1 MAAVAGVGLSAFGAA
16 AGAAVT
22 GAPDAGAPAACEAK
36 ITTFASWIAD
46 APREPSFVWMSKDVS
61 LVQHPPPGLD
71 DDQLQVPTV
80 EVRAHGP
87 TFKFSFS
94 GSLDGFKNV
103 ESLRHQLA
111 EFQEERQTR
120 RLPARLII
128 AADRDARWS
137 AVIGAVAAAA
147 DAGYDPIEFAFAWT
161 PPMAPPATLSV
172 EAQRI
177 LQIEDP
183 FDRMRNAALLFD
195 AVARP
200 CPPATQVFNKL
211 GGVDPHEKIG
221 ILVAELPGALARCA
235 CATDPEAM
243 KQPVWL
249 FLLPS
254 PDGII
259 RNSFVGAR
267 IKVAAPGA
275 PATVVR
281 AKKDAHWSTVAHR
294 LLDAAKPGSEPR
306 ACGWKSR
313 GARRGRPSGRRRSRS
328 ARGLVQRA
336 RSRQPD

>member
-1 MAAVAGVGLSAFGAA
+1 MRRRAALAALAGVSLSAFGAA
-16 AGAAVT
+16 AAAAVT
-22 GAPDAGAPAACEAK
+22 GAADAGAPAACEAK
-36 ITTFASWIAD
+36 VAAFASWIAN

-61 LVQHPPPGLD
+61 LVQHPPPSLD

-94 GSLDGFKNV
+94 GLLDGFKNV
-103 ESLRHQLA
+103 EGLRHQLA
-111 EFQEERQTR
+111 EFQEERKTR

-128 AADRDARWS
+128 AADRDAKWS

-161 PPMAPPATLSV
+161 PPMAPPATLSA
-172 EAQRI
+172 EAHRI

-183 FDRMRNAALLFD
+183 FDRMRNAALLFA

-200 CPPATQVFNKL
+200 CPPATHVFNEL
-211 GGVDPHEKIG
+211 GGVHPNEKIG

-243 KQPVWL
+243 KEPVWL

-259 RNSFVGAR
+259 RNSLVSAR
-267 IKVAAPGA
+267 IKVPAPGA
-275 PATVVR
+275 PAAVVR
-281 AKKDAHWSTVAHR
+281 AKKDAPWSSVAPR
-294 LLDAAKPGSEPR
+294 LLEAAKPGPEPASVR
-306 ACGWKSR
+306 LEIQ
-313 GARRGRPSGRRRSRS
+313 GR
-328 ARGLVQRA
+328 
-336 RSRQPD
+336 